1 MGSCQLPGKRR
12 IQSQTDGVATLSP
25 SCLQDLKALAIP
37 RHARWDPMGLMAVR
51 SYVRD
56 QLSALGELEKHHF
69 ASGIDEG
76 VNFIL
81 KLPGRNPNR
90 RPLLVG
96 AHYDGPLHSIGA
108 DDNASGMVALLEL
121 ARRWSANPPKRQ
133 VWLVAFDQEEW
144 GMLGSAALA
153 EKLKETRQALKLMV
167 SLEMLA
173 FTEEKQSY
181 PHPAMRKLY
190 GERGDF
196 IALVANTSAG
206 LMLTQLTHAMG
217 QHVTTKALPI
227 PRAGRYVPDV
237 RLSDHSPF
245 WDRGYNAMM
254 VTDTSFLRN
263 PNYHQMSDTI
273 DTLDLPFFASVIDG
287 LESALGG
294 L

>member
-1 MGSCQLPGKRR
+1 M
-12 IQSQTDGVATLSP
+12 ATLSP
-25 SCLQDLKALAIP
+25 KCLQDLEALAIP

-56 QLSALGELEKHHF
+56 QLSALGDLEEHHF
-69 ASGIDEG
+69 TTGIDEG
-76 VNFIL
+76 INFIL

-108 DDNASGMVALLEL
+108 DDNASGMAALLEL
-121 ARRWSANPPKRQ
+121 ARRWSAKPPKRP

-153 EKLKETRQALKLMV
+153 SRLQQAGQKLKLMV

-173 FTEEKQSY
+173 FTSNTQTY

-190 GERGDF
+190 GDHGDF
-196 IALVANTSAG
+196 IALVANASAVVT
-206 LMLTQLTHAMG
+206 LTKLTHAMG
-217 QHVTTKALPI
+217 QHVTTKALPV
-227 PRAGRYVPDV
+227 PRAGRDVPDV

-245 WDRGYNAMM
+245 WDRGYNSVM

-263 PNYHQMSDTI
+263 PNYHKMSDTI
-273 DTLDLPFFASVIDG
+273 DTLNLSFFASVIDG
-287 LESALGG
+287 IDSALRCI
-294 L
+294 

>member
-1 MGSCQLPGKRR
+1 M
-12 IQSQTDGVATLSP
+12 AMLSP
-25 SCLQDLKALAIP
+25 RCLQDLEAIAIP
-37 RHARWDPMGLMAVR
+37 RHARWDSMGLMAVR

-56 QLSALGELEKHHF
+56 QLAALGEVEEHHF
-69 ASGIDEG
+69 TSGFDAG

-81 KLPGRNPNR
+81 KLPSLYPKR

-96 AHYDGPLHSIGA
+96 AHYDGHLHSIGA

-121 ARRWSANPPKRQ
+121 GRRWSANPVKRP

-144 GMLGSAALA
+144 GMLGSSALA
-153 EKLKETRQALKLMV
+153 SQLKQTGRALKLMV

-173 FTEEKQSY
+173 FTGENQRY

-190 GERGDF
+190 GDQGDF
-196 IALVANTSAG
+196 IALVANTKAG
-206 LMLTQLTHAMG
+206 LMLTHLTNAMG
-217 QHVTTKALPI
+217 QHVTTKALPV
-227 PRAGRYVPDV
+227 PRAGRDVPDV

-245 WDRGYNAMM
+245 WDRGYNALM

-263 PNYHQMSDTI
+263 PHYHQMSDTI

-287 LESALGG
+287 LDSALGA

>member
-25 SCLQDLKALAIP
+25 SCLQDLEALAIP

-121 ARRWSANPPKRQ
+121 ARRWSANPPKRP

-273 DTLDLPFFASVIDG
+273 DTLDLSFFASVING
-287 LESALGG
+287 LDNALGG

>member
-1 MGSCQLPGKRR
+1 M
-12 IQSQTDGVATLSP
+12 ATLSP
-25 SCLQDLKALAIP
+25 SCLQDLEALAIP

-121 ARRWSANPPKRQ
+121 ARRWSANPPKRP
-133 VWLVAFDQEEW
+133 VWLVAFDQEEG

-217 QHVTTKALPI
+217 QHVTTKALPV
-227 PRAGRYVPDV
+227 PRAGRDVPDV

-245 WDRGYNAMM
+245 WDRGYNALM

-273 DTLDLPFFASVIDG
+273 DTLDLGFFASVIEG
-287 LESALGG
+287 VESALGG

>member
-1 MGSCQLPGKRR
+1 
-12 IQSQTDGVATLSP
+12 
-25 SCLQDLKALAIP
+25 
-37 RHARWDPMGLMAVR
+37 MGLMAVR

-121 ARRWSANPPKRQ
+121 ARRWSANPPKRP

-181 PHPAMRKLY
+181 PHPAMCKLY

-217 QHVTTKALPI
+217 QHVTTKALLV
-227 PRAGRYVPDV
+227 PRAGHDVPDV

-245 WDRGYNAMM
+245 WDRGYNALM

-273 DTLDLPFFASVIDG
+273 DTLDLPFFASVIEG
-287 LESALGG
+287 LDSALGG

>member
-12 IQSQTDGVATLSP
+12 IQSQTDGMATLSP
-25 SCLQDLKALAIP
+25 SCLQDLEALAIP

-56 QLSALGELEKHHF
+56 QLSALGKLEKHHF
-69 ASGIDEG
+69 ASGIDRG

-121 ARRWSANPPKRQ
+121 ARRWSANPPKRP

-144 GMLGSAALA
+144 GMLDSAALA

-217 QHVTTKALPI
+217 QHVTTKALPV
-227 PRAGRYVPDV
+227 PRAGRDVPDV

-245 WDRGYNAMM
+245 WDRGYNALM

-273 DTLDLPFFASVIDG
+273 DTLDLSFFASVING
-287 LESALGG
+287 LDSALGG

>member
-1 MGSCQLPGKRR
+1 M
-12 IQSQTDGVATLSP
+12 ATLSP
-25 SCLQDLKALAIP
+25 SCLQALKAIAVP

-51 SYVRD
+51 SYVRE
-56 QLSALGELEKHHF
+56 QLSALGELEEHHF
-69 ASGIDEG
+69 SSGVDAG

-108 DDNASGMVALLEL
+108 DDNASGMAALLEL
-121 ARRWSANPPKRQ
+121 ARRWARNPPKRP

-153 EKLKETRQALKLMV
+153 DHLKAEGQRLKLMV

-173 FTEEKQSY
+173 FTADNQEY
-181 PHPAMRKLY
+181 PHPAMRQSY
-190 GERGDF
+190 GSRGDF
-196 IALVANTSAG
+196 IALVANASAG

-217 QHVTTKALPI
+217 KHVSTKALPV
-227 PRAGRYVPDV
+227 PRAGRDVPDV

-245 WDRGYNAMM
+245 WDRGYNALM

-287 LESALGG
+287 LESALGA

>member
-96 AHYDGPLHSIGA
+96 AH
-108 DDNASGMVALLEL
+108 
-121 ARRWSANPPKRQ
+121 
-133 VWLVAFDQEEW
+133 
-144 GMLGSAALA
+144 
-153 EKLKETRQALKLMV
+153 
-167 SLEMLA
+167 
-173 FTEEKQSY
+173 
-181 PHPAMRKLY
+181 
-190 GERGDF
+190 
-196 IALVANTSAG
+196 
-206 LMLTQLTHAMG
+206 
-217 QHVTTKALPI
+217 
-227 PRAGRYVPDV
+227 
-237 RLSDHSPF
+237 
-245 WDRGYNAMM
+245 
-254 VTDTSFLRN
+254 
-263 PNYHQMSDTI
+263 
-273 DTLDLPFFASVIDG
+273 
-287 LESALGG
+287 
-294 L
+294 

>member
-1 MGSCQLPGKRR
+1 MPRKLNQK
-12 IQSQTDGVATLSP
+12 
-25 SCLQDLKALAIP
+25 CLADLKALAIP
-37 RHARWDPMGLMAVR
+37 RHAQWDPLGLMAVR

-56 QLSALGELEKHHF
+56 QLSALGEMEEHPF
-69 ASGIDEG
+69 SSGIDEG

-81 KLPGRNPNR
+81 RLPGRDPKR

-121 ARRWSANPPKRQ
+121 ARRWSATPPKRP

-153 EKLKETRQALKLMV
+153 AKLKKAGQDLKLMV

-173 FTEEKQSY
+173 FTGEEQSY

-190 GERGDF
+190 GDRGNF

-206 LMLTQLTHAMG
+206 LMLTQLTYAMG
-217 QHVTTKALPI
+217 QHITSKALPV
-227 PRAGRYVPDV
+227 PRAGRDVPDV

-245 WDRGYNAMM
+245 WDRGYNALM

-273 DTLDLPFFASVIDG
+273 DTLDLPFFAAVIDG
-287 LESALGG
+287 LDSALGA